1 MAEKIVGLSQVSS
14 EQTLNDRQSLQE
26 LPAMQSQQDNQMA

>member
-1 MAEKIVGLSQVSS
+1 MVEKIVGLSQVSS

-26 LPAMQSQQDNQMA
+26 LPAMKSAGDH